1 MKHFK
6 TEVIKGGQK
15 WTKVKRQ
22 FSGVWGRNIGI
33 FDSVNGIVTFL
44 RGIKWYLKKYAVQWN
59 KENENWYLVGY
70 NYYCIVLLPGGEKG

>member
-44 RGIKWYLKKYAVQWN
+44 RGIKWYLKNMQY
-59 KENENWYLVGY
+59 NETKKMKIGIW
-70 NYYCIVLLPGGEKG
+70 